1 MAPAG
6 AGVVCCADLLRDA
19 KEVRVAAVTPRPVPW
34 SGQEVRHEP
43 LVLPD
48 GRVRRL
54 VTLSPDLEARYEA
67 AILPWLTAL
76 ERRLGPT
83 VYTNRAAAGG
93 GLLPVGPAWQ
103 RWRRAVT
110 WADVR
115 GGFVVRGD
123 VADCYGSIAPSVA
136 ANALASVGADP
147 AVLVEVLGTVAR
159 TGVRGLPIGPWPS
172 AVIANV
178 VLADADREVA
188 ATGARIHRWVDDV
201 LVVCDDGR
209 RAAAALD
216 AWVDGLR
223 ALGLSANPWK
233 TGITRAEPLGPDPS
247 EPAIV
252 RAMLRAP

>member
-1 MAPAG
+1 
-6 AGVVCCADLLRDA
+6 
-19 KEVRVAAVTPRPVPW
+19 VAAGPQRPIPW
-34 SGQEVRHEP
+34 SEGEVRHAP

-67 AILPWLTAL
+67 AILPWIPAL

-83 VYTNRAAAGG
+83 VYANRSAARG
-93 GLLPVGPAWQ
+93 GLLPAGPAWR

-110 WADVR
+110 GEVGR

-123 VADCYGSIAPSVA
+123 VADCYASIPPA
-136 ANALASVGADP
+136 AAASALASVGADP
-147 AVLVEVLGTVAR
+147 AALVEVLGTVAR
-159 TGVRGLPIGPWPS
+159 GGVRGLPIGPWPS

-178 VLADADREVA
+178 VLADADRAVA
-188 ATGARIHRWVDDV
+188 ATGARIHRWVDDIV
-201 LVVCDDGR
+201 LVCCERR
-209 RAAAALD
+209 RAAIALD
-216 AWVDGLR
+216 AWADALR
-223 ALGLSANPWK
+223 PLGLSPNPGK
-233 TGITRAEPLGPDPS
+233 TGITPAEPLGPDPS